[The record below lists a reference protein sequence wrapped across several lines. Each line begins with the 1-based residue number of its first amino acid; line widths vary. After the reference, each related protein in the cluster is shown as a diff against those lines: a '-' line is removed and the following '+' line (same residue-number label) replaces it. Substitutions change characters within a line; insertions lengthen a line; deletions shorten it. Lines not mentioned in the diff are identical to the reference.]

1 MLLLSY
7 TIVITS
13 SESTV
18 GANKRL
24 NMDLEILENKLNI
37 ISAKIQIIDSLAR
50 VTLDAVR
57 YGDNLK
63 EIDKECL
70 LIILNNRIKDLDI
83 KMRKAIDQFY

>member
-70 LIILNNRIKDLDI
+70 LIILYNRIKDLDI

>member
-1 MLLLSY
+1 MNL
-7 TIVITS
+7 V
-13 SESTV
+13 
-18 GANKRL
+18 
-24 NMDLEILENKLNI
+24 ILENKLNI
-37 ISAKIQIIDSLAR
+37 ISSKIQIIESLAR

-83 KMRKAIDQFY
+83 KMRKAIELFY